1 MKNNLGDLG
10 KLIKMGGKALKQ
22 LAAITAITDNMS
34 KDSLQEKLV
43 GAGEDLSILGGSAAA
58 GTAIPV
64 PVVGTLVGA
73 VAGIGIGL
81 IGDVKYK
88 DKTVKDYVKDGINNS
103 LNNGKNF
110 IGDSWKGATKGIKS
124 VFS

>member
-10 KLIKMGGKALKQ
+10 KLIKMGGKALKP

-43 GAGEDLSILGGSAAA
+43 GAGVDLFILGGSAAA
-58 GTAIPV
+58 GAAVGTAIPV
-64 PVVGTLVGA
+64 PVVGTLAGT

-103 LNNGKNF
+103 LNNGK
-110 IGDSWKGATKGIKS
+110 ISLEILGKVQRKE
-124 VFS
+124 